1 MAKHIRYKGEFLSRA
16 GVVWRVELLQEAAV
30 PFASVGDLV
39 FDADEALVIEWADAG
54 KDRTICGSTATIR
67 IESPGDRT
75 YEDLYTIAP
84 GRIRLAEY
92 FTRRSH
98 RIGVAPSIRSFTRS
112 RTNGSTITM

>member
-84 GRIRLAEY
+84 GRIRMDVY
-92 FTRRSH
+92 RRNSPYWS
-98 RIGVAPSIRSFTRS
+98 GTLDPEFYE
-112 RTNGSTITM
+112 GP